1 MNGTS
6 EYHQYLSRGIDYLGN
21 LGAKLRDLQGFATL
35 VHELIQN
42 ADDADGAS
50 QMSFDIGSDAL
61 IVDNDGVF
69 SNCGQPEANECR
81 WKSVKGHRCDLH
93 RFRLVASADKR
104 EQAGTTGA
112 FGIGFIAVY
121 QVTDHPEL
129 ISSGRHWTIYE
140 EKSESQRIEVCQ
152 GCRQCQDPELPG
164 TRFILPWARNPH
176 SDLRKRLRAEAVAER
191 ELREFLREL
200 EVSLPTAMLFLKR
213 LHLIQVKKDGR
224 PHLRFER
231 IFEGDSLI
239 VNDEKHDH
247 VWHLFRGNFNDEA
260 VVLREKH
267 GGRIETKRSAEVT
280 LAIPAEP
287 LNAGHFCA
295 FLPTQHETG
304 LPFHI
309 NADFFPTNDRKR
321 IVLESDYQSEWNRAA
336 ICAAS
341 KAFNAE
347 FDRLRGLLDHKR
359 VWQIIESVHRVH
371 ENARKGH
378 QEESLAG
385 FWELLSPKLRELPI
399 VFTTRKGWR
408 PISEVVLL
416 EKEEEEE
423 TVPLLEK
430 LGLKVVHHDLRPYF
444 NLLRNKETMGVQFLD
459 LFHLTHAL
467 KQLGLTKRTE
477 PTALPKFLR
486 NVSDLRILW
495 RELDRLFKRQRKQE
509 EQQKVSEELAKCAIV
524 LGRDKALWPCNEL
537 FRADKQTIALFS
549 EIDRRI
555 PFIADHGLENDTIR
569 QLCPEFSIDSAI
581 RILARLLN
589 NPNDVHKNI
598 DLTRLLEW
606 FESRRVNFQSF
617 PQLKQELATLPIFP
631 SSDGLQALSNLSLP
645 GNFSDPIGFANL
657 VDTQKLNPR
666 LELFLKELGAKELT
680 FRTYATDQIPQAF
693 ADLRLPPEKKRQTIQ
708 LLAKRF
714 YEIGDDDELRLRLAE
729 VAIVECDDGDFHK
742 PGEVYFRSDI
752 TSEVLGQDIHFATI
766 PRENGDAVREFY
778 AWLGVEHEPR
788 IEQILSRIEVLTSQT
803 PNRDSVRAIQIIFR
817 HLGERLKRTKMGSE
831 LLAPL
836 QSKAWLPARNRLE
849 RWYRPNELYRIF
861 QEYLFESQANFL
873 GVDREVQ
880 AASPEL
886 LRFLDIKTV
895 PRIPQVVEHL
905 LTCSR
910 TDKAVNK
917 EVYRFLNDNAHD
929 PVIKQ
934 RLKGQPCL
942 LLPNNN
948 YVKASQVFWGEH
960 PFGSFRYH
968 LGAELRSYG
977 DLFSV
982 LGVRE
987 QPGHCDAIQVI
998 CEIAEKYGGVNTPL
1012 DDDAYNVLMKCWGML
1027 EKALESEVIT
1037 ANDLNGLK
1045 SKKVIAN
1052 ASRLLYLPECMYFED
1067 RAGLAAKFDGFLQH
1081 NIIPRPQG
1089 AWRAMAAAG
1098 VRALTSA
1105 VASEL
1110 LECPDPVDDQLLRR
1124 RIQERRLQ
1132 LTRVLEAKPIGT
1144 EAASTLSQL
1153 DQLRY
1158 QKVGELKVRFSLNA
1172 FNRTLFSHPENVPA
1186 HLQRDENALYYVHLN
1201 GEPPWPSIAR
1211 ELALFLAPDSEVGPL
1226 ASGIKEVLAATTEQH
1241 ARSILDELGF
1251 AEVETSSVE
1260 ISPEGEYIDD
1270 LGGENAPAE
1279 IELPGSDQETEEVG
1293 TYQSMAPHTSEEV
1306 KKAVEINLGP
1316 DAPTSLPPSET
1327 SQPHRETTQSRNGKQ
1342 HAHPS
1347 NRRSE
1352 KSESHKSSA
1361 GTSKLRTYVYHVG
1374 DENGNSPDSN
1384 LFAQRSAIDHAGV
1397 NRVIIEEQK
1406 SRRIAKEMPANNP
1419 GYDVESRDGSGEIVR
1434 YIEVKSLSGAWG
1446 EKGISLTRT
1455 QFEKARELGER
1466 YWLYV
1471 VEWADQDEKFRIY
1484 RIQNPANQVNQFL
1497 YDNGWKELAV
1507 ITTKT
1512 EIE

>member
-6 EYHQYLSRGIDYLGN
+6 ENPQFLSRGIDYLGI

-35 VHELIQN
+35 VFELIQN

-50 QMSFDIGSDAL
+50 SMSFDIGQDAL

-69 SNCGQPEANECR
+69 SACDQPEADECQ
-81 WKSVKGHRCDLH
+81 WETVKSHLCDFH
-93 RFRLVASADKR
+93 RFRRVGRGDKR

-129 ISSGRHWTIYE
+129 ISSGRHWTIHE
-140 EKSESQRIEVCQ
+140 EKSENKRIEVCR
-152 GCRQCQDPELPG
+152 GCKQCQDPDLPG
-164 TRFILPWARNPH
+164 TRFILPWARIPH
-176 SDLRKRLRAEAVAER
+176 SELRKRLRAEPVTEK
-191 ELREFLREL
+191 ETREFLAEL
-200 EVSLPTAMLFLKR
+200 TSSLPTAMLFLKR
-213 LHLIQVKKDGR
+213 LNLIRVTKDWR
-224 PHLRFER
+224 PIMRFER
-231 IFEGDSLI
+231 IVSDDSLI
-239 VNDEKHDH
+239 INDGKYDQI
-247 VWHLFRGNFNDEA
+247 WHLLRGHFNDDA
-260 VVLREKH
+260 KALREKH
-267 GGRIETKRSAEVT
+267 SGRIETKRSAEVT
-280 LAIPAEP
+280 LAIPSES
-287 LNAGHFCA
+287 LNVGHFCA

-336 ICAAS
+336 IRAAS
-341 KAFNAE
+341 KAFN
-347 FDRLRGLLDHKR
+347 DRFESLRGLLDHKR
-359 VWQIIESVHRVH
+359 VWQIIESVHRVY
-371 ENARKGH
+371 ENAQRGH
-378 QEESLAG
+378 HEESLAS
-385 FWELLSPKLRELPI
+385 FWECLSPKLRELPI
-399 VFTTRKGWR
+399 VFTTRKEWR

-430 LGLKVVHHDLRPYF
+430 LGLQVVHHDLRSYF

-495 RELDRLFKRQRKQE
+495 RGLDRLFKRQRKQE

-569 QLCPEFSIDSAI
+569 QLCPEFSIGSAI

-598 DLTRLLEW
+598 DPTRLLKW

-680 FRTYATDQIPQAF
+680 FRTYATVQIPQAF

-778 AWLGVEHEPR
+778 AWLGIEHEPR

-836 QSKAWLPARNRLE
+836 QSKAWLPTRNRLE
-849 RWYRPNELYRIF
+849 RWYRPDELYTIF

-880 AASPEL
+880 TASPEL

-910 TDKAVNK
+910 TGKAVNK

-960 PFGSFRYH
+960 PCGSFRYQ

-987 QPGHCDAIQVI
+987 QPGHGDAIQVI

-1045 SKKVIAN
+1045 SKKVVAN

-1081 NIIPRPQG
+1081 NIIPRPHG

-1110 LECPDPVDDQLLRR
+1110 LECPDPVDDQLLPR
-1124 RIQERRLQ
+1124 RIQERRSQ
-1132 LTRVLEAKPIGT
+1132 LARVLETKPIGT
-1144 EAASTLSQL
+1144 ESVSTLPQL
-1153 DQLRY
+1153 GQLRY
-1158 QKVGELKVRFSLNA
+1158 QKVSGLKIRYSLKA
-1172 FNRTLFSHPENVPA
+1172 FNRTLFSHPEEVPA
-1186 HLQRDENALYYVHLN
+1186 HLRRDENALYYVQLN
-1201 GEPPWPSIAR
+1201 GKLPWPSIAR
-1211 ELALFLAPDSEVGPL
+1211 EFALFLAPDSEVGPL
-1226 ASGIKEVLAATTEQH
+1226 ASGIKEVLGAATEQD
-1241 ARSILDELGF
+1241 ARSVLDELGF
-1251 AEVETSSVE
+1251 AEVETLSTE
-1260 ISPEGEYIDD
+1260 IPPRGEFIDS
-1270 LGGENAPAE
+1270 LGGENVSTEIEEPIDSDSLSQDGNPPAE
-1279 IELPGSDQETEEVG
+1279 PPSSADDAGIRILEPDPPPPSVSPETLQG
-1293 TYQSMAPHTSEEV
+1293 
-1306 KKAVEINLGP
+1306 
-1316 DAPTSLPPSET
+1316 DAETVFPENGKQRSASSGHGHKETGKRPPSEG
-1327 SQPHRETTQSRNGKQ
+1327 QSR
-1342 HAHPS
+1342 
-1347 NRRSE
+1347 
-1352 KSESHKSSA
+1352 
-1361 GTSKLRTYVYHVG
+1361 LRTYVDYKT
-1374 DENGNSPDSN
+1374 ENGHSPVSD
-1384 LFAQRSAIDHAGV
+1384 LFAQRSAIDQAGIKS
-1397 NRVIIEEQK
+1397 VIADENK
-1406 SRRIAKEMPANNP
+1406 RGRAVKEMPVNNP
-1419 GYDVESRDGSGEIVR
+1419 GYDLESSDGSGEVIR

-1446 EKGISLTRT
+1446 VKGISLTRT
-1455 QFEKARELGER
+1455 QFEKAREIGEH

-1471 VEWADQDEKFRIY
+1471 VEWAGQNEKCQIH

-1497 YDNGWKELAV
+1497 YDSGWKELAV

-1512 EIE
+1512 EID